1 MEFLYT
7 IDPNAEEPIM
17 LIDSHIGND
26 AEDGPGIMAD
36 RFCRELL
43 FIDTLNKSRI
53 NVWINSPG
61 GSVLDGM
68 QIFNT
73 ILKSKTKVDTHNVG
87 MCASIAYPIWLSGRD
102 RYMMDNAVGMVH
114 PVSGGDEESRKIFE
128 NCVNMMISSR
138 SELTPEKIKGM
149 MDATTWLSAQDC
161 KDMGLCTIEG
171 SGEFN
176 KKRSKP
182 DLSNVKSAFK
192 SYKEL
197 VNSAIEN
204 LKPKKMLKVTNK
216 LNLIE
221 GSSEDAHVKAIE
233 AIENKA
239 KEAENKAVK
248 MKADLDEAMD
258 KVTKCE
264 AELKTAKD
272 ALNAMTEEKNKAK
285 KDKEEVEAKNEIT
298 NAVKLGKIENKAETI
313 DLWTKNYLANP
324 DGTKAMISA
333 IALNKKGATIP
344 KTDGGTEPDEKELT
358 NVAGAAM
365 AELRNKFEI

>member
-1 MEFLYT
+1 
-7 IDPNAEEPIM
+7 
-17 LIDSHIGND
+17 
-26 AEDGPGIMAD
+26 
-36 RFCRELL
+36 
-43 FIDTLNKSRI
+43 
-53 NVWINSPG
+53 
-61 GSVLDGM
+61 
-68 QIFNT
+68 
-73 ILKSKTKVDTHNVG
+73 
-87 MCASIAYPIWLSGRD
+87 
-102 RYMMDNAVGMVH
+102 
-114 PVSGGDEESRKIFE
+114 
-128 NCVNMMISSR
+128 
-138 SELTPEKIKGM
+138 
-149 MDATTWLSAQDC
+149 
-161 KDMGLCTIEG
+161 
-171 SGEFN
+171 
-176 KKRSKP
+176 
-182 DLSNVKSAFK
+182 
-192 SYKEL
+192 
-197 VNSAIEN
+197 
-204 LKPKKMLKVTNK
+204 MLKVTNK

-221 GSSEDAHVKAIE
+221 GSNEDAHVKAIE

-264 AELKTAKD
+264 SELKAAKD

-285 KDKEEVEAKNEIT
+285 KDKEEAEAKNEIT

-324 DGTKAMISA
+324 DGTKAMIAA